1 MQIVTAVKNRKQT
14 WAVRI
19 LTMSADN
26 WRCGTKTYRLV
37 TEAAFMIFA
46 ARCYASAAYAF
57 MRYVC
62 VSVCVCLSCPYILSK
77 RIKISS
83 KFFHRRVATPF

>member
-46 ARCYASAAYAF
+46 ARCYASAAYAI
-57 MRYVC
+57 MRVC
-62 VSVCVCLSCPYILSK
+62 LSVCLSCSYILLK
-77 RIKISS
+77 RIKVSS
-83 KFFHRRVATPF
+83 KFFHHRVATPF

>member
-46 ARCYASAAYAF
+46 ARCYASAAY
-57 MRYVC
+57 MPSCVMCVC
-62 VSVCVCLSCPYILSK
+62 LSVCVCHVHTFC
-77 RIKISS
+77 
-83 KFFHRRVATPF
+83 

>member
-26 WRCGTKTYRLV
+26 WRCGTKTYRFV

-46 ARCYASAAYAF
+46 ALCYASVAYAI

-62 VSVCVCLSCPYILSK
+62 VCHVHTFC
-77 RIKISS
+77 
-83 KFFHRRVATPF
+83 